1 MTASHMNRGNDH
13 LIRRNLVHQQA
24 DCRDIRNGIHGSHL
38 VEMDLRNRNA
48 VGMALRLRNQAVNCH
63 HILLHLLRNVQVTAD
78 DMLNIMET
86 AVVMMRVTSITVFV
100 GVFMGMLVGVLVVVL
115 MEMIVMLMA
124 RAFMTVLVL
133 MWMIVMLMM
142 VMEHLLGFFLPMHP
156 HGHMS
161 SADAALAHGLFA
173 ELHTGNPQAVQFC
186 HNRIWVWHQ
195 FQ

>member
-63 HILLHLLRNVQVTAD
+63 HILLHLIRNVQMTTD
-78 DMLNIMET
+78 DMLNVMET
-86 AVVMMRVTSITVFV
+86 AVMMMRVTIITVLV
-100 GVFMGMLVGVLVVVL
+100 GVFMAVFIGMLVGVLVIFML

-124 RAFMTVLVL
+124 RAFMIVL
-133 MWMIVMLMM
+133 
-142 VMEHLLGFFLPMHP
+142 
-156 HGHMS
+156 
-161 SADAALAHGLFA
+161 LFM
-173 ELHTGNPQAVQFC
+173 
-186 HNRIWVWHQ
+186 
-195 FQ
+195 

>member
-63 HILLHLLRNVQVTAD
+63 HILLHLLRNVQVTTD

-86 AVVMMRVTSITVFV
+86 AVMLMRVASITVLV
-100 GVFMGMLVGVLVVVL
+100 GVLMAMFMGVLVIFVLMGMLVGVLVIFML

-124 RAFMTVLVL
+124 RAFMIVL
-133 MWMIVMLMM
+133 
-142 VMEHLLGFFLPMHP
+142 
-156 HGHMS
+156 
-161 SADAALAHGLFA
+161 LFM
-173 ELHTGNPQAVQFC
+173 
-186 HNRIWVWHQ
+186 
-195 FQ
+195 

>member
-1 MTASHMNRGNDH
+1 MTASHMNRRNDH

-115 MEMIVMLMA
+115 MGVLMIFMLMEMIVMLMA

-173 ELHTGNPQAVQFC
+173 ELHTGNPQAV
-186 HNRIWVWHQ
+186 
-195 FQ
+195 

>member
-1 MTASHMNRGNDH
+1 
-13 LIRRNLVHQQA
+13 
-24 DCRDIRNGIHGSHL
+24 
-38 VEMDLRNRNA
+38 MDLRNRNA

-115 MEMIVMLMA
+115 MGVLMIFMLMEMIVMLMA

-142 VMEHLLGFFLPMHP
+142 VMEHLLGLFLPMHL
-156 HGHMS
+156 HGHMG
-161 SADAALAHGLFA
+161 SADSTLAHSFFT
-173 ELHTGNPQAVQFC
+173 ELHTGNPQAV
-186 HNRIWVWHQ
+186 
-195 FQ
+195 